1 MIGDRWKDVEAG
13 SHANG
18 LDQVSQLRNSTD
30 PGRSGTA
37 GASRGDRES
46 PQGGWSRRR
55 GRMRN
60 LGTLKIKIF
69 ADGADKAGMLKM
81 YARPRPFYPRRAWL
95 SPPVRRIHRHAAAF
109 FPFSVHRFCSF
120 VVTKESVTANV

>member
-18 LDQVSQLRNSTD
+18 LDHVSQLRNSTGGA
-30 PGRSGTA
+30 GRLALPAANGRVRRA
-37 GASRGDRES
+37 GGHAGEEV
-46 PQGGWSRRR
+46 
-55 GRMRN
+55 
-60 LGTLKIKIF
+60 GTLKIKIF